1 MKKFIFLTV
10 LVILGIAISN
20 AQTETKT
27 TTFRWGPTAGVNFSG
42 ASGDIDDID
51 GRTGLRAGVAASLE
65 ISELFSVQPEV
76 VYSMR
81 GWKEQNLTIKI
92 DYVEVPVMA
101 DFEVYDGLSLQGGPI
116 IGFNISAEV
125 VNGMTVDIQ
134 DDVES
139 VSFGAAIG
147 AQYVLPM
154 GLFFNLR
161 YDMGINNIN
170 ANDNE
175 FGDEF
180 VIRNCNLGLSAG
192 FYID

>member
-1 MKKFIFLTV
+1 MKKLIFLTV
-10 LVILGIAISN
+10 LVVLGMTVSN

-42 ASGDIDDID
+42 ASGDVDDID
-51 GRTGLRAGVAASLE
+51 SRTGFRAGVVASLE

-92 DYVEVPVMA
+92 DYVEVPIMA
-101 DFEVYDGLSLQGGPI
+101 DFEVVDGLSLQGGPI
-116 IGFNISAEV
+116 IGFNISAEL

-139 VSFGAAIG
+139 ISFGFAIG
-147 AQYVLPM
+147 AQYELPM

-170 ANDNE
+170 ANDND